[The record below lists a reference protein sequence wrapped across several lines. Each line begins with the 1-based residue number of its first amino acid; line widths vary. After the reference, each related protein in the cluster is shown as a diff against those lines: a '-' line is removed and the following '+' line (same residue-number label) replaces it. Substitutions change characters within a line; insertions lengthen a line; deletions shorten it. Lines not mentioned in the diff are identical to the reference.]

1 MPLND
6 TQAIAEALVRVRG
19 RKGGPSRA
27 VLAAAEITGD
37 VVTVVFLAAGAN
49 GSESGQL
56 TYTRAE
62 LELPA

>member
-1 MPLND
+1 LPLND

-37 VVTVVFLAAGAN
+37 VVTVVYVAAGVA
-49 GSESGQL
+49 GAETGQL
-56 TYTRAE
+56 AFTRAE
-62 LELPA
+62 LELHA